1 MILAA
6 DSWQVQK
13 VSSLKGAL
21 SMPGDKSIS
30 HRAVILGALSN
41 GTTRIDGWLAAEDCK
56 ASLEIV
62 RKLGAGVKIINQ
74 SMTSLEVTGLGLG
87 GLKPETD
94 GSNTVLD
101 CGNSG
106 TSMRL
111 MMGVLS
117 AHPFRATLTGDESL
131 KKRPMKRVADPMR
144 KMGAIITGP
153 DEGAHAPLEV
163 QGGRLTGCDFD
174 LPVASAQV
182 KSAILL
188 AGLHAK
194 GITRVK
200 EPHPSRD
207 HTERALIRLGAKYW
221 RDSDGWHCVEGGFP
235 FDARAVRV
243 PGDMSAAAFFMVA
256 ASIVPRAEVELLGV
270 GMNPL
275 RSGIMNVLE
284 RMGARITVTNE
295 RDVDGEPV
303 ADLVIKGGASLK
315 ATRISGDM
323 IPRLIDEIPVLAV
336 AACFADGVTVIRDAS
351 ELRAKESDRI
361 ATMAGE
367 LAKMGAK
374 IGIFPDG
381 MAIEGGSA
389 MKGATVESH
398 GDHRVAMA
406 MSVAGLG
413 VPGETTV
420 NDTGNVATS
429 YPGFFRDLKELCGD
443 SRD

>member
-1 MILAA
+1 MIVGT
-6 DSWQVQK
+6 DSWTIEK
-13 VSSLKGAL
+13 ASSLKGVL
-21 SMPGDKSIS
+21 SVPGDKSIS

-41 GTTRIDGWLAAEDCK
+41 GTTRIDGWLSAEDCK

-62 RKLGAGVKIINQ
+62 RRLGAEVKILNQ
-74 SMTSLEVTGLGLG
+74 KMTSLEVTGCGLG
-87 GLKPETD
+87 GLKPIEEAE
-94 GSNTVLD
+94 NPLLD

-111 MMGVLS
+111 MMGVLA

-131 KKRPMKRVADPMR
+131 RKRPMKRVVAPMR
-144 KMGAIITGP
+144 KMGANISGP
-153 DEGAHAPLEV
+153 EDGALAPLEIL
-163 QGGRLTGCDFD
+163 GGNLVACDFD
-174 LPVASAQV
+174 LPVPSAQV

-194 GITRVK
+194 GVTRVK
-200 EPHPSRD
+200 EPSPSRD
-207 HTERALIRLGAKYW
+207 HTERALTRLGAKYW
-221 RDSDGWHCVEGGFP
+221 KDVDGWHCVEGGHP
-235 FDARAVRV
+235 FDARQIRV
-243 PGDMSAAAFFMVA
+243 PGDISAAAFFMVA
-256 ASIVPRAEVELLGV
+256 AAIVPRSEVELLGV
-270 GMNPL
+270 GVNPL
-275 RSGIMNVLE
+275 RAGVIEVME
-284 RMGARITVTNE
+284 RMGARITITNE
-295 RDVDGEPV
+295 RELDGEPV
-303 ADLVIKGGASLK
+303 ADIMIKGGASLK
-315 ATRISGDM
+315 AVRISGDI

-336 AACFADGVTVIRDAS
+336 AACFAEGVTVIRDAA

-381 MAIEGGSA
+381 MAIEGGASLR
-389 MKGATVESH
+389 GAIVESH

-406 MSVAGLG
+406 LAVAGLAI
-413 VPGETTV
+413 PGETQV

-429 YPGFFRDLKELCGD
+429 YPGFYQDLKELCGA